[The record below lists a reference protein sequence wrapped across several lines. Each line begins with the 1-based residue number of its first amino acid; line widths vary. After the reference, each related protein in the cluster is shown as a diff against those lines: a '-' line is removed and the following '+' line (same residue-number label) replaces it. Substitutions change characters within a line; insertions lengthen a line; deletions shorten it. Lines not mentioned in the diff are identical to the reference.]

1 MQSIERDLRLTRIG
15 LKDAMVLLDL
25 GGTLYEVRQ
34 DLLSAIYKDGD
45 IIYRKLS
52 KGRRI
57 AVHRRMLPR
66 LKLFVLSVDDNKE
79 GLRVVNTER
88 DLLETKIDRLGE
100 EITQLYRDKENLSMQ
115 VTGVSEEARMWKEKY
130 ESLKRDTEKL

>member
-34 DLLSAIYKDGD
+34 DLLSAIYKEGD

-100 EITQLYRDKENLSMQ
+100 EVSQLYKDKENLSMQ

-130 ESLKRDTEKL
+130 ESLKRGTEKL